1 MLNQRPHSSNG
12 EMRSQHG
19 AWRAGQ
25 NLQGWIENRTP
36 PIELQREIQ
45 RLGSLLEKERFI
57 HQRARTRLIESLELT
72 FRLRWSGLSI
82 RGAQR

>member
-45 RLGSLLEKERFI
+45 RLGSLLEKERARCLKKQQKLKRNKKICEI
-57 HQRARTRLIESLELT
+57 HN
-72 FRLRWSGLSI
+72 
-82 RGAQR
+82 